1 MIGTIVIA
9 AGGVLTGMMVQD
21 IRHAMQAY
29 KIREKWKKIGAET
42 LADIM
47 GSSTPAPKKED

>member
-29 KIREKWKKIGAET
+29 KTREKWKKIGVET

-47 GSSTPAPKKED
+47 GSSTPAAKKED

>member
-1 MIGTIVIA
+1 MIGTVIIA

-29 KIREKWKKIGAET
+29 KTREKWKNIGVKA
-42 LADIM
+42 LIDIM
-47 GSSTPAPKKED
+47 NQPAPKKED

>member
-1 MIGTIVIA
+1 MIGTIVVA

-29 KIREKWKKIGAET
+29 KIREKWKKIGIEA
-42 LADIM
+42 LIDIM
-47 GSSTPAPKKED
+47 NQPVPKKEEKA

>member
-29 KIREKWKKIGAET
+29 KTREKWKKIGVET

-47 GSSTPAPKKED
+47 SSPTPAPKKED

>member
-29 KIREKWKKIGAET
+29 KTREKWKNIGVKA
-42 LADIM
+42 LIDIM
-47 GSSTPAPKKED
+47 NQPVPKKEEN